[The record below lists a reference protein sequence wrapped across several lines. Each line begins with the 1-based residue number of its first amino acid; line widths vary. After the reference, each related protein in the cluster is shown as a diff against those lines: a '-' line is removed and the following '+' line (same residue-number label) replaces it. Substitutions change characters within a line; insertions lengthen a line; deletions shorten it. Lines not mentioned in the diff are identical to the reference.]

1 MKRDSRN
8 KRKGADIVVEAG
20 SIEELEAKFDALINS
35 IHRSEG
41 SYPPRNHRN
50 DYTHPTQCVET
61 QDRSNGPYRDYQQCR
76 QCRIA
81 PEAGICAGLSSSDTA
96 RMHCHLSQEK
106 RAELLHRMIGED
118 ARARKSKVD
127 IYLTI
132 HLSLGD

>member
-20 SIEELEAKFDALINS
+20 SIEELKAKFDALINS

-50 DYTHPTQCVET
+50 DYTHPTQFVGT
-61 QDRSNGPYRDYQQCR
+61 QDGSNGQHRDCQQCKR
-76 QCRIA
+76 HRIA
-81 PEAGICAGLSSSDTA
+81 PEADACVGRAVFGIGRIYDQ
-96 RMHCHLSQEK
+96 LSQEK
-106 RAELLHRMIGED
+106 RAELLHRMTRED
-118 ARARKSKVD
+118 ALARKSKVD
-127 IYLTI
+127 ICLTI